1 MARII
6 SLISIVLTFICL
18 SSVAGNQ
25 PDTTTL
31 IIVSANDMH
40 AKIDNFPKLKALVDG
55 IRQKNEY
62 VLLVSAGD
70 MFTGN
75 PVVDQYPDKGFPMI
89 DLMNKT
95 GFDLGIFG
103 NHEFDY
109 GQETLKKRIAQAN
122 FPLISANFKSTDPQ
136 GIHPQPYK
144 IFTMGNGLRV
154 GFVSVIQLNPAGL
167 PDSHPSK
174 LTGIEFTN
182 GLEKIKEY
190 KYLRDS
196 CNVFVGLT
204 HLGFEDD
211 VKLTDDFMEFD
222 LILGGH
228 SHTTVKNPV
237 EYNGVLVM
245 QAGSGLKNVS
255 KITLKLVNGKVV
267 SKKAETISVI
277 NYPDQDSALAKDVEH
292 YNDNKELNQVIGE
305 ALNDIDG
312 NDELGSLMADGITHL
327 DEITVAFQNTGGI
340 RIDKLSKGNITI
352 KDMYKL
358 DPFGNEIILLR
369 MNGLE
374 IKSLISESFNRE
386 KVIDLQVSGLSYKVF
401 TGADGNASEIKLYLP
416 DGSEA
421 GDNSVFNVGLSSYIV
436 SSYNFNH
443 SDAGKTLYIT
453 TAQALINFIS
463 EKKAIDYKGV
473 KRAFVEPAR

>member
-1 MARII
+1 MARFI
-6 SLISIVLTFICL
+6 SLLTVFLTFAFF

-40 AKIDNFPKLKALVDG
+40 AKIDNFPKLKALIDE

-62 VLLVSAGD
+62 VLLLSAGD

-109 GQETLKKRIAQAN
+109 GQETLKKRIEQAA
-122 FPLISANFKSTDPQ
+122 FPLISANFKSTDPE
-136 GIHPQPYK
+136 GIHPTPYK
-144 IFTMGNGLRV
+144 VFTMSNGLKV

-182 GLEKIKEY
+182 GLEKIREFR
-190 KYLRDS
+190 YLRDS
-196 CNVFVGLT
+196 CHVFVGLT

-211 VKLTDDFMEFD
+211 VKLAEDLREFD

-255 KITLKLVNGKVV
+255 KITVKLVNGKVV
-267 SKKAETISVI
+267 SKKAETVSVV
-277 NYPDQDSALAKDVEH
+277 NYPGQDSILVKDVER
-292 YNDNKELNQVIGE
+292 YNDNKELNQVIGV

-312 NDELGSLMADGITHL
+312 SDELGSLMADGITHL
-327 DEITVAFQNTGGI
+327 DEITVAFQNAGGI
-340 RIDKLSKGNITI
+340 RIDKLAQGNITI

-374 IKSLISESFNRE
+374 IKSLIEESFNRE
-386 KVIDLQVSGLSYKVF
+386 KLIDLQVSGLTYRVF
-401 TGADGNASEIKLYLP
+401 TGTDGKAASIKLYLP

-421 GDNSVFNVGLSSYIV
+421 DDNSVFAVGLSSYIV
-436 SSYNFNH
+436 SSYNFSH
-443 SDAGKTLYIT
+443 RDEGKTLYTT

-463 EKKAIDYKGV
+463 ERKEIDYKGV
-473 KRAFVEPAR
+473 KRAFTEPAR